1 MGGMSGGQG
10 GGQMN
15 AYGMGG
21 GMMNGGYGMGGGS
34 GAGGAPMQTGLP
46 AGLSGI
52 TDPSYRQGWNPYQ
65 QQQTNPWQQQ
75 QGNPWQ
81 QQNAFLQMLMQPRGG
96 LLPRQQYSEGNVNYA
111 SPGGGEM
118 INRPAVANYAS
129 PMEEERINP
138 FVNTPV
144 VPAWNPE
151 AGGGA

>member
-10 GGQMN
+10 G
-15 AYGMGG
+15 YG
-21 GMMNGGYGMGGGS
+21 GMGGGS
-34 GAGGAPMQTGLP
+34 GTGGAPMQTGLP

-65 QQQTNPWQQQ
+65 QQQQYGWQQQ
-75 QGNPWQ
+75 QMNMYPQQGNWWQ
-81 QQNAFLQMLMQPRGG
+81 MMMQPRGG

-111 SPGGGEM
+111 SPGGGDM

-129 PMEEERINP
+129 PTGEERINP
-138 FVNTPV
+138 FVNTPA